1 MLINIFKQSVFCN
14 IIKVHADILLSIQNF
29 YDCVQVSKF
38 RNRNIIICWRLVI
51 VASSGL
57 KKSI

>member
-1 MLINIFKQSVFCN
+1 V
-14 IIKVHADILLSIQNF
+14 DILLSIQNF

-51 VASSGL
+51 MASSGFL
-57 KKSI
+57 KKHMIFDDASEIIN